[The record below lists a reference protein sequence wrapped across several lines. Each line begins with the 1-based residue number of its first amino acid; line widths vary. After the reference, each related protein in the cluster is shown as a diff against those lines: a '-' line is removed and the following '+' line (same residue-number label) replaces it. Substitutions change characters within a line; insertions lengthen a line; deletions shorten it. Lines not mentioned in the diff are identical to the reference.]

1 MQVLSGKKTQGK
13 KTAGKRIER
22 KRIGA
27 AAFGAAAFGRL
38 LALGA
43 ALALAVTAGNLI
55 AEDDSPPKPA
65 TTGTVPNP
73 APARLASGDLDR
85 GVKELQ
91 RHLEA
96 RPKDYASWAS
106 LGTAY
111 VEQARV
117 NADPSRYPQ
126 AERALTRSLEL
137 RPANDPALAGRAALA
152 SARHD
157 FHGALRL
164 TREALAVNPYSE
176 AALALRVDALVELGH
191 YKSALKAAETADSR
205 RPGIPAFTRF
215 SYVHELRG
223 DATTARKVL
232 TRALTSATAP
242 GDVSY
247 VATAL
252 GQLAW
257 RQGAYKTSLRHYAT
271 ALRADPNAVAALE
284 GRGRA
289 RAASGDTAGA
299 IRDLKTVVE
308 RAPLPTALVELG
320 ELYEARGD
328 TRAAKRQYALVGTW
342 LRLTRAGGVD
352 VDLDTALASAE
363 HGDRAAG
370 LKAARA
376 EWRRRHTVHT
386 ADALA
391 WALHANG
398 RDKEALPY
406 ARRATATGFGE
417 ASFLYHRG
425 VLELSVGDRS
435 EGRALL
441 REALDRNP
449 GFSPLGAKAA
459 RAALAKPTGEGA
471 SR

>member
-1 MQVLSGKKTQGK
+1 MQALSGKGMW
-13 KTAGKRIER
+13 ASGL
-22 KRIGA
+22 
-27 AAFGAAAFGRL
+27 GRL

-43 ALALAVTAGNLI
+43 ALALAITAGALV
-55 AEDDSPPKPA
+55 AHDGSPPSA
-65 TTGTVPNP
+65 VTTGTVPDP

-85 GVKELQ
+85 GVAELQ
-91 RHLEA
+91 KHLKA
-96 RPKDYASWAS
+96 RPRDYASWAS

-126 AERALTRSLEL
+126 AGRALARSLEL
-137 RPANDPALAGRAALA
+137 RPGNDPALAGQAALA
-152 SARHD
+152 AARHD
-157 FHGALRL
+157 FHGALRHA
-164 TREALAVNPYSE
+164 REALATNPYSE
-176 AALALRVDALVELGH
+176 AALALRVDALVELGD
-191 YKSALKAAETADSR
+191 YKGASKAADVADAR
-205 RPGIPAFTRF
+205 RPGIPTFTRF
-215 SYVHELRG
+215 AYVHELRG

-232 TRALTSATAP
+232 ERALATSTAP

-247 VATAL
+247 VATSL

-257 RQGAYKTSLRHYAT
+257 RRGEYKAALRHYAT
-271 ALRADPNAVAALE
+271 ALRADPDAVAALE

-299 IRDLKTVVE
+299 IRDLRAVVA

-320 ELYEARGD
+320 ELHETRGEKK
-328 TRAAKRQYALVGTW
+328 AAKRQYALVGTW
-342 LRLTRAGGVD
+342 LRLARAGGVD
-352 VDLDTALASAE
+352 VDLDTALASTE

-376 EWRRRHTVHT
+376 EWQRRHTVHT

-391 WALHANG
+391 WALHVNG
-398 RDKEALPY
+398 RDEEALPY

-417 ASFLYHRG
+417 AAFLYHQG
-425 VLELSVGDRS
+425 VIELAAGDRS
-435 EGRALL
+435 EGRGLL

-459 RAALAKPTGEGA
+459 RAALDGAAKKGEE
-471 SR
+471 R